1 MMVFSNATVVDGSAS
16 APFKADVVIEG
27 TRIVSIL
34 PPQSSDDGASI
45 DCTNLV
51 LCPGFVDIHGHSDL
65 EVLRNPSMRKKI
77 GQGITTEVAGN
88 CGIGV
93 FPAEIGDSLLAEL
106 TSDVLGRYPGAG
118 WPSFSSYLTKL
129 KEKGS
134 GTNTAFLQAHST
146 LRSHAMEGKA
156 NRTATEEEIQRMCL
170 YLQQSLEEGCIGLS
184 SGLYYAPC
192 IFADHKELLA
202 LLSVVASFDRL
213 FSVHM
218 RCEGSDILDSIQE
231 VLDLAR
237 LSGVKLQISHLKV
250 IGKKNQRLVPSM
262 LALIEQARVEGV
274 DVQFDQYPY
283 EYGSTSL
290 FSLLPPPYLKLG
302 RSELKSALGSESER
316 RIIKAMMEEGKGWD
330 SIASL
335 CGWDDIKVLVLH
347 SNPQYE
353 GLSMNEVAQLRNQDP
368 YEAFFDVLVQEEG
381 SALMTDVTQSQDS
394 IKRILSH
401 PLMCFGTDALYAG
414 QKAHPRSYQA
424 ALHLLERYWK
434 QEPVLSLEQLIAKMT
449 SCGAKRLG
457 LADRGLVSKGYKA
470 DLVLFDPV
478 ELADRSDDG
487 HPDAPF
493 NGLRL
498 VMVNGT
504 VAFQN
509 GRYTDSTSGSI
520 LLG

>member
-1 MMVFSNATVVDGSAS
+1 
-16 APFKADVVIEG
+16 
-27 TRIVSIL
+27 
-34 PPQSSDDGASI
+34 
-45 DCTNLV
+45 
-51 LCPGFVDIHGHSDL
+51 
-65 EVLRNPSMRKKI
+65 
-77 GQGITTEVAGN
+77 
-88 CGIGV
+88 
-93 FPAEIGDSLLAEL
+93 
-106 TSDVLGRYPGAG
+106 
-118 WPSFSSYLTKL
+118 
-129 KEKGS
+129 
-134 GTNTAFLQAHST
+134 
-146 LRSHAMEGKA
+146 
-156 NRTATEEEIQRMCL
+156 MCL

-192 IFADHKELLA
+192 IFADTKELLA
-202 LLSVVASFDRL
+202 LLSVVKSFDRL
-213 FSVHM
+213 FCVHM
-218 RCEGSDILDSIQE
+218 RCEGSEILSSIQE
-231 VLDLAR
+231 VLNLAR
-237 LSGVKLQISHLKV
+237 QSGVKLQISHLKV
-250 IGKKNQRLVPSM
+250 IGKKNQNLVPHM
-262 LALIEQARVEGV
+262 LSLIEEARVEGV
-274 DVQFDQYPY
+274 DVMFDQYPY

-290 FSLLPPPYLKLG
+290 FSLLPPPYLKLS
-302 RSELKSALGSESER
+302 RSELQQELGSKTER
-316 RIIKAMMEEGKGWD
+316 NTIKAMMEEGRGWD
-330 SIASL
+330 SIAEL
-335 CGWDDIKVLVLH
+335 CGWEEIKVLVLQ
-347 SNPQYE
+347 SNPRYE
-353 GLSMNEVAQLRNQDP
+353 GMTMAEIAAMRNQDP
-368 YEAFFDVLVQEEG
+368 YEAFFDLLAEEGG

>member
-1 MMVFSNATVVDGSAS
+1 M
-16 APFKADVVIEG
+16 
-27 TRIVSIL
+27 SIR
-34 PPQSSDDGASI
+34 PI
-45 DCTNLV
+45 
-51 LCPGFVDIHGHSDL
+51 
-65 EVLRNPSMRKKI
+65 
-77 GQGITTEVAGN
+77 
-88 CGIGV
+88 
-93 FPAEIGDSLLAEL
+93 
-106 TSDVLGRYPGAG
+106 
-118 WPSFSSYLTKL
+118 
-129 KEKGS
+129 
-134 GTNTAFLQAHST
+134 
-146 LRSHAMEGKA
+146 
-156 NRTATEEEIQRMCL
+156 
-170 YLQQSLEEGCIGLS
+170 
-184 SGLYYAPC
+184 
-192 IFADHKELLA
+192 
-202 LLSVVASFDRL
+202 
-213 FSVHM
+213 
-218 RCEGSDILDSIQE
+218 
-231 VLDLAR
+231 
-237 LSGVKLQISHLKV
+237 
-250 IGKKNQRLVPSM
+250 
-262 LALIEQARVEGV
+262 
-274 DVQFDQYPY
+274 PY

-478 ELADRSDDG
+478 ELADRSDEMDTRRTVQRSAFG
-487 HPDAPF
+487 HGEW
-493 NGLRL
+493 NGCLSERQIYRQHQWFDSAGLGLLVSIEESLRPGIGRVVEQL
-498 VMVNGT
+498 VRTSFLDDQSIVHEDDT
-504 VAFQN
+504 V
-509 GRYTDSTSGSI
+509 
-520 LLG
+520 

>member
-1 MMVFSNATVVDGSAS
+1 
-16 APFKADVVIEG
+16 
-27 TRIVSIL
+27 
-34 PPQSSDDGASI
+34 
-45 DCTNLV
+45 
-51 LCPGFVDIHGHSDL
+51 
-65 EVLRNPSMRKKI
+65 
-77 GQGITTEVAGN
+77 
-88 CGIGV
+88 
-93 FPAEIGDSLLAEL
+93 
-106 TSDVLGRYPGAG
+106 
-118 WPSFSSYLTKL
+118 
-129 KEKGS
+129 
-134 GTNTAFLQAHST
+134 
-146 LRSHAMEGKA
+146 
-156 NRTATEEEIQRMCL
+156 MCL

-213 FSVHM
+213 FSVHV

-250 IGKKNQRLVPSM
+250 IGKKNQRLVTSM

-335 CGWDDIKVLVLH
+335 CGWDDIKVLVLN